1 MSIKK
6 ININYLADNL
16 GYKKVLD
23 FFLYSRSSLIN
34 IETLAVVDTS
44 IGGSFDGVIITGL
57 FVVVPQAGISQ
68 YSNLWFL
75 SLFGF
80 KRIKNTFFKFF
91 FYFLRYNQ
99 ACCITPR
106 SARITIRISA
116 KIMSFV
122 MLGSEIRNVR
132 RIFIPPLTRPSWFG
146 LVFRPF
152 IFFTIWI
159 SFS

>member
-68 YSNLWFL
+68 YSNL
-75 SLFGF
+75 
-80 KRIKNTFFKFF
+80 
-91 FYFLRYNQ
+91 
-99 ACCITPR
+99 
-106 SARITIRISA
+106 
-116 KIMSFV
+116 
-122 MLGSEIRNVR
+122 
-132 RIFIPPLTRPSWFG
+132 
-146 LVFRPF
+146 
-152 IFFTIWI
+152 
-159 SFS
+159 